1 MHYLGGPTMAPAL
14 SLTENA
20 ATNKILW
27 KLEVEST
34 QDSGL
39 SHDDN
44 P

>member
-1 MHYLGGPTMAPAL
+1 MRYLGGLTMAPASSL
-14 SLTENA
+14 SENV